1 MAHVRLGRHLPHGG
15 VTMVT
20 ETQHLVEAQK
30 ANELG
35 YKSFRLGGYTFERNA
50 YFTVIHYPG
59 GEYHMPVG
67 ELLRTVHRDIG
78 WNFFYVMLKFDQVVG
93 TLNFYNTGDNMLI
106 GKHHDACQKPGNA

>member
-1 MAHVRLGRHLPHGG
+1 MN
-15 VTMVT
+15 MVT

-67 ELLRTVHRDIG
+67 EFLRAVQRDIG
-78 WNFFYVMLKFDQVVG
+78 WNFFYGMVKVDQVFG
-93 TLNFYNTGDNMLI
+93 ACNFYDHGV
-106 GKHHDACQKPGNA
+106 GKFVGKGYRAWPEAGKA

>member
-1 MAHVRLGRHLPHGG
+1 MAHIRVGRHLPHGG

-35 YKSFRLGGYTFERNA
+35 YKTFRLGGYTFERNA

-67 ELLRTVHRDIG
+67 EFLPAVQRDIA
-78 WNFFYVMLKFDQVVG
+78 WNFFCSMVQFDQVCATFIFYYNVG
-93 TLNFYNTGDNMLI
+93 EMLL
-106 GKHHDACQKPGNA
+106 G